1 VEGTRGERRLEVT
14 IISVSSLPKMDG
26 MFGKCDPFAVLLF
39 DGVENRTETKKN
51 TYEAEWNETFFLDV
65 MAAEQVEFLE
75 SPNSHTPQS
84 RFLACT
90 ATPRKDR

>member
-1 VEGTRGERRLEVT
+1 MEGTCGERRLEVT

-26 MFGKCDPFAVLLF
+26 MLGKCDPYAVLLF

-65 MAAEQVEFLE
+65 MAAEQVDLLNPLFK
-75 SPNSHTPQS
+75 HTA
-84 RFLACT
+84 L
-90 ATPRKDR
+90 